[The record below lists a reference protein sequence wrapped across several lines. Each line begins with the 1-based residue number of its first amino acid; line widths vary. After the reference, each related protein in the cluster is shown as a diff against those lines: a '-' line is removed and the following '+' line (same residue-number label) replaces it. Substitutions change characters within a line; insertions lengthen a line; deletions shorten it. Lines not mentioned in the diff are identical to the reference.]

1 MYIEQ
6 RKTFLSRSRW
16 ATRFLNRRN
25 LLKKAAYGVAGLTLG
40 SSAEGRPSPIIDA
53 HIHLFDTARPGGVP
67 WPENSDAV
75 LYQPALPGRY
85 RTVTKGLGIVGAIA
99 IEASPLAT
107 DNDWLLRVAGE
118 NPIIVGVVGDLVPSD
133 PAYPGDLERLH
144 TNPLFLGLRYGNL
157 WNRNLLLDLQK
168 AYFLDGLKLLAQAGL
183 VFESA
188 NPDTDLIHALVNI
201 SEHVPDLRI
210 VVDHLPHASVPA
222 EKTANEEYWSELRT
236 LSQNPRVFVKLSEI
250 PVRVHGKLV
259 IEPGNYKGSLDALWN
274 IFGEDRVLFG
284 SDWPN
289 SDHIATYAQ
298 TFRIVREYISG
309 KSTAAAEKFFWK
321 NSFAAYRW
329 RPRSANQTLPG

>member
-1 MYIEQ
+1 V
-6 RKTFLSRSRW
+6 RTRLSLELSAILSPAILPTPETLKDFILTRS
-16 ATRFLNRRN
+16 F
-25 LLKKAAYGVAGLTLG
+25 
-40 SSAEGRPSPIIDA
+40 SAS
-53 HIHLFDTARPGGVP
+53 DTGTCG
-67 WPENSDAV
+67 
-75 LYQPALPGRY
+75 
-85 RTVTKGLGIVGAIA
+85 IA
-99 IEASPLAT
+99 ISCWIS
-107 DNDWLLRVAGE
+107 N
-118 NPIIVGVVGDLVPSD
+118 
-133 PAYPGDLERLH
+133 
-144 TNPLFLGLRYGNL
+144 
-157 WNRNLLLDLQK
+157 
-168 AYFLDGLKLLAQAGL
+168 GLKLLAQAGL